1 MSTIEQIKQLPADD
15 PNFKPNVY
23 LWNVPTESPVAT
35 GIAQRKLKALAE
47 SHERMKGVMKAYM
60 DAFIANDGHP
70 DDTEMTRKMQAAI
83 DEAEK
88 LMEDR

>member
-1 MSTIEQIKQLPADD
+1 VSIIEQIKALTRDTETWVKNRMFVKAAD
-15 PNFKPNVY
+15 
-23 LWNVPTESPVAT
+23 
-35 GIAQRKLKALAE
+35 LKALAE
-47 SHERMKGVMKAYM
+47 SHERLKVVMKAYM

-88 LMEDR
+88 LTEER